1 MHKQQKYSH
10 PNRCEGRL
18 SIFMMPDVMF
28 TTMMVKDSPSE
39 NVSQTTSPA
48 IEGFFCKLLWSWC
61 IFTVKEEYPREIDTR

>member
-39 NVSQTTSPA
+39 NVSQTPSPP
-48 IEGFFCKLLWSWC
+48 IEGFFVSCSGHGVFSQQKKS
-61 IFTVKEEYPREIDTR
+61 IQER